1 MEIVFYIM
9 GWALLTAVLGTIAGK
24 DVSVFEAM
32 LFGIMF
38 ELATVVSV
46 IFFVFVYK
54 LAGALGILG

>member
-9 GWALLTAVLGTIAGK
+9 GWVFLTAVLGTIAGK

-32 LFGIMF
+32 IFGIIF

-46 IFFVFVYK
+46 IFFVLVYM
-54 LAGALGILG
+54 LAGTLGILG